1 LSRIPIGNIIDNGI
15 LRNHCFHR
23 SKDGV
28 TVDVVV
34 ASFLVVVEEED
45 DDMFF
50 FGSTGKV
57 NDNV

>member
-1 LSRIPIGNIIDNGI
+1 MGNIIDNGI

-28 TVDVVV
+28 TVDVVASSWVMV
-34 ASFLVVVEEED
+34 AVVEDDDDD

-50 FGSTGKV
+50 FCSTGKL
-57 NDNV
+57 NDM